1 MPLFTSRR
9 EKRLWLWALL
19 VLLAIFSTLFV
30 GRPLAELFGN
40 QDVQAVIFLL
50 GMLLVAAAILI
61 HALKS
66 KPDKFELAVWVGI
79 TAVYIMFILRL
90 GLAERS
96 HLIEYSVLAILIHK
110 ALKERLNSEAIMK
123 PALLA
128 LIITFLLGVFDEC
141 LQLFIPDRH
150 FDPTDI
156 VFNGIA
162 ISMAIGSSAL
172 ISWIRKIRKKRSS

>member
-1 MPLFTSRR
+1 MQIFNSKR
-9 EKRLWLWALL
+9 EKRLWLWALV
-19 VLLAIFSTLFV
+19 VLLAIFSTLFA
-30 GRPLAELFGN
+30 GRPLADLFAN
-40 QDVQAVIFLL
+40 QDAQAVIFLL
-50 GMLLVAAAILI
+50 GMLLVGSAMLI
-61 HALKS
+61 HALKT
-66 KPDKFELAVWVGI
+66 KPDKFEVAVWVGI

-90 GLAERS
+90 GLPERS

-110 ALKERLNSEAIMK
+110 ALKERINSEGIMK

-128 LIITFLLGVFDEC
+128 LIITFLIGVLDEC

-162 ISMAIGSSAL
+162 VSMAIGSSAI
-172 ISWIRKIRKKRSS
+172 ISWIRKIRNKSAS